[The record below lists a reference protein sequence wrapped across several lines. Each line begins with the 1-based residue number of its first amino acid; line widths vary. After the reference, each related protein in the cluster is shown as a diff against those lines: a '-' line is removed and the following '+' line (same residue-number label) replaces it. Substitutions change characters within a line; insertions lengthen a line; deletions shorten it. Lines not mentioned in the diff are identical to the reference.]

1 MWAKKIIN
9 LLSIF
14 KNAYERFKSNKP
26 LRMASSTAYFAIF
39 ALPPI
44 LIILINLLG
53 SFLTEEIV
61 SGELFSELNE
71 SFGTEGTAQL
81 QTIFYNLQQREGNW
95 LFTLGGT
102 VLLFFISTTL
112 FLIVQGYIDEL
123 WDIKPRKSGIGT
135 EFMLI
140 FKQRLKSLGI
150 ILFSGIL
157 VLSSLVSD
165 TLLYLLGAYL
175 AKIIPQYD
183 FDILHIASHLLSIVI
198 QTIWFAVLFKYLPSM
213 RIAWRA
219 VFAGAIVTGI
229 MFESGKVILAKL
241 LVNSGVT
248 SVYGA
253 AGSFVLLLLF
263 IFYSSMILF
272 YGASFT
278 KTFAE
283 YTGTYMAPKAHAMQ
297 YEIKE
302 LFQNEAGSREH
313 TRKPARNKRFS

>member
-1 MWAKKIIN
+1 MWAKNIIT
-9 LLSIF
+9 IF
-14 KNAYERFKSNKP
+14 SVFKVAFRKFKVNKP
-26 LRMASSTAYFAIF
+26 LRMASSTAYFSIF

-44 LIILINLLG
+44 LIILINLFG
-53 SFLTEEIV
+53 SLFSEDIV
-61 SGELFSELNE
+61 SGELFSELKE
-71 SFGTEGTAQL
+71 SFGAEGTAQV
-81 QTIFYNLQQREGNW
+81 QTIFYNLQERDGNW
-95 LFTLGGT
+95 LYTIGGI

-123 WDIKPRKSGIGT
+123 WDIRQKQSNVKT

-140 FKQRLKSLGI
+140 FKQRMKSLAI
-150 ILFSGIL
+150 IIFSGIL

-165 TLLYLLGAYL
+165 TLLYLLGSYL
-175 AKIIPQYD
+175 AKAVPRYD
-183 FDILHIASHLLSIVI
+183 FDILHMASHLLSILVE
-198 QTIWFAVLFKYLPSM
+198 TIWFAVVFKYLPSM

-219 VFAGAIVTGI
+219 VFAGAVVTGI

-241 LVNSGVT
+241 LINSGVT

-283 YTGTYMAPKAHAMQ
+283 HTGTYMIPKAHATH

-302 LFQNEAGSREH
+302 I
-313 TRKPARNKRFS
+313 